1 MEIQDLLGRPIHS
14 EEVKDFLSKYGL
26 PQNPTPN
33 YDAYGNLFCVKANNK
48 AMGIHA
54 VFTGYIRYSK
64 TYGEPIGNYH
74 RDRDQLIL
82 HEITVDTEV
91 KTTGKLP
98 SFALPFDLA
107 IGDDKKTI
115 EQKTGKKLG
124 GKLATSYGTAYD
136 AVFDESRLIAALDTE
151 GKLIWLRLFKL
162 ELYEKERIRLKTFL
176 KTQNKNIDPNRIPEI
191 QAFASEIPIPQW
203 RKRMAEGDDMFS
215 EESIA
220 VVETTLT
227 DYVQTLCDT
236 VQKKNATTVYNSVGK
251 LVRTINKI
259 NDKYGLIETLERDEL
274 GEWINILIRK
284 TGIILDDNMAITE
297 EYREW

>member
-1 MEIQDLLGRPIHS
+1 M
-14 EEVKDFLSKYGL
+14 
-26 PQNPTPN
+26 
-33 YDAYGNLFCVKANNK
+33 
-48 AMGIHA
+48 
-54 VFTGYIRYSK
+54 
-64 TYGEPIGNYH
+64 
-74 RDRDQLIL
+74 
-82 HEITVDTEV
+82 
-91 KTTGKLP
+91 
-98 SFALPFDLA
+98 
-107 IGDDKKTI
+107 
-115 EQKTGKKLG
+115 
-124 GKLATSYGTAYD
+124 ATSYGTAYD
-136 AVFDESRLIAALDTE
+136 AVFDEFRLIEALDTE

-191 QAFASEIPIPQW
+191 QAFASEMPIPQW

-236 VQKKNATTVYNSVGK
+236 VQKKNAATVYNSVGK

-274 GEWINILIRK
+274 GEWINILVRK
-284 TGIILDDNMAITE
+284 TGIILDDNMDVTE

>member
-1 MEIQDLLGRPIHS
+1 MEFQDLLGRPIHS
-14 EEVKDFLSKYGL
+14 EEVKDFLAKYGL

-107 IGDDKKTI
+107 SSDT
-115 EQKTGKKLG
+115 T
-124 GKLATSYGTAYD
+124 TS
-136 AVFDESRLIAALDTE
+136 
-151 GKLIWLRLFKL
+151 
-162 ELYEKERIRLKTFL
+162 
-176 KTQNKNIDPNRIPEI
+176 
-191 QAFASEIPIPQW
+191 
-203 RKRMAEGDDMFS
+203 
-215 EESIA
+215 
-220 VVETTLT
+220 
-227 DYVQTLCDT
+227 
-236 VQKKNATTVYNSVGK
+236 
-251 LVRTINKI
+251 
-259 NDKYGLIETLERDEL
+259 
-274 GEWINILIRK
+274 
-284 TGIILDDNMAITE
+284 
-297 EYREW
+297 

>member
-91 KTTGKLP
+91 KTTGRLP
-98 SFALPFDLA
+98 SFPLPFGLA

-115 EQKTGKKLG
+115 ELKTGKKLG

-136 AVFDESRLIAALDTE
+136 AVFDER
-151 GKLIWLRLFKL
+151 
-162 ELYEKERIRLKTFL
+162 
-176 KTQNKNIDPNRIPEI
+176 NR
-191 QAFASEIPIPQW
+191 W
-203 RKRMAEGDDMFS
+203 RCFWRG
-215 EESIA
+215 
-220 VVETTLT
+220 
-227 DYVQTLCDT
+227 
-236 VQKKNATTVYNSVGK
+236 
-251 LVRTINKI
+251 
-259 NDKYGLIETLERDEL
+259 
-274 GEWINILIRK
+274 W
-284 TGIILDDNMAITE
+284 
-297 EYREW
+297 